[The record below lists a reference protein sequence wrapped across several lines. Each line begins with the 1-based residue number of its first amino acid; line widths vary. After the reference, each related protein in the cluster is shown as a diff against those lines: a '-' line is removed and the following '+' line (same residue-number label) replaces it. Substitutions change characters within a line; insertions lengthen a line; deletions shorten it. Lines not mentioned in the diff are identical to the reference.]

1 MPGIEAK
8 AEAFGYV
15 SPLGRQTITGSLADM
30 GREMRVIIAGGG
42 TGGHLFPGIAIAEE
56 LSMRDRTNKVLF
68 VGTAMGLEAQ
78 VLPRRNIPLRTIA
91 VRGIRGK
98 PLLRKMK
105 AFSGIP
111 GAVFKALS
119 IIRDFNPHLIIGLG
133 GYVSG
138 PMLVAAFLLGIRR
151 VIQEQN
157 VIPGATNRLSA
168 RLAHRVFVSFEE
180 SRRYF
185 ASKKVVVTGNPIQRE
200 FTLPRETPERKGF
213 GLLVFGG
220 SRGAHRIN
228 QTMVEALDL
237 LGDLK
242 PHLRIVHQT
251 GTEDAPKVAEAYREK
266 GFVARVEPFIEDMV
280 VPYRESRLVVCRAGA
295 TTISELTACG
305 RASIL
310 IPYPFAAN
318 SHQEINARTLM
329 EKGAARMIL
338 DRDLSGTTLAGAI
351 RSLFTKPQE
360 IEAMEK
366 ASACLGKPDAARLI
380 ADECYRVVGEK
391 Q

>member
-1 MPGIEAK
+1 
-8 AEAFGYV
+8 
-15 SPLGRQTITGSLADM
+15 M

-56 LSMRDRTNKVLF
+56 LRARDRTNKVLF
-68 VGTAMGLEAQ
+68 VGTAMGLEAR
-78 VLPRRNIPLRTIA
+78 VLPRMKIPLQTVV
-91 VRGIRGK
+91 VRGIKGTS
-98 PLLRKMK
+98 LLRKMGVL
-105 AFSGIP
+105 SGIP
-111 GAVFKALS
+111 RAILES
-119 IIRDFNPHLIIGLG
+119 LRIIRDFHPHLIVGLG

-138 PMLVAAFLLGIRR
+138 PMLVAACLSGTRR

-157 VIPGATNRLSA
+157 VIPGFTNRIGA
-168 RLAHRVFVSFEE
+168 RLAHRVFVSFEQ
-180 SRRYF
+180 SLPYF
-185 ASKKVVVTGNPIQRE
+185 AAEKVVITGNPIRRE

-220 SRGAHRIN
+220 SRGASRIN

-237 LGDLK
+237 LGDLRSQ
-242 PHLRIVHQT
+242 LRIVHQA
-251 GTEDAPKVAEAYREK
+251 GADDAPQVTEAYRQK
-266 GFVARVEPFIEDMV
+266 GFVARVEAFIEDMV
-280 VPYRESRLVVCRAGA
+280 TPYRESHLVVCRAGA
-295 TTISELTACG
+295 TTISELTACA

-318 SHQEINARTLM
+318 NHQEINARALI

-338 DRDLSGTTLAGAI
+338 DRDLSGSTLAGEI
-351 RSLFTKPQE
+351 RSLLSKPGE

-366 ASACLGKPDAARLI
+366 ASGRLGKPEAARRI
-380 ADECYRVVGEK
+380 VDECYRVVMDR